1 MFLMSHF
8 FNKQGSGFWMTKQVG
23 SGFTACLQKGKMI
36 VFGIGLIFL
45 LVACQEKPAN
55 DPVTQSSAETETAES
70 SLTPQ
75 PSVVI
80 LWNEVMLAA
89 VRTNAPRPT
98 VTARSLFMVHQAM
111 YDAWALYDATATPT
125 VLDARWR
132 RPADEQTEANK
143 EAAVSQAA
151 YQMLLFLYPTYE
163 INTQAFSHLLNTL
176 GYEPTQPT
184 DMTTPSG
191 IGAAAAQAIITAR
204 ANDGSNATNNF
215 ADITSDTYPELYKPV
230 NSSDSA
236 APNGLYGPDF
246 NPIRWQPLRV
256 PTGKVLDA
264 HGNPV
269 VDPNQPDSYKEQ
281 TFLTPHWGAVT
292 PFALTAGNQFRPSP
306 PPTPGSQEPYTDG
319 LGRTMTND
327 EAYHLQLDEV
337 LHISANLTDEQKVIA
352 EYWADGPRS
361 ETPPGHWNALTHGI
375 SYRDHHTLDE
385 DVKLFFALNGALFDA
400 SIAAWDS
407 KRAYDCIR
415 PISAIQRA
423 YLGQMIT
430 AWNGPD
436 LGTGILFGEM
446 WRPYQE
452 LTFVTPAFPEYVSG
466 HSTFSAAA
474 AAVLTRYTGSNG
486 FYDGVTLLYNE
497 DFNRDGLPD
506 LLGEYIA
513 PIGSSHFESTPSS
526 IITLQ
531 WVTFQE
537 AADEAGI
544 SRLYGGIHFQ
554 DGDLMGRA
562 MGTQIGEQAFALAE
576 GYWSGGEGN

>member
-1 MFLMSHF
+1 MTFTSHLLNCNRCIQMVLVVCAIF
-8 FNKQGSGFWMTKQVG
+8 VLVGCQKEQTPNPVVNLTQPVG
-23 SGFTACLQKGKMI
+23 S
-36 VFGIGLIFL
+36 
-45 LVACQEKPAN
+45 
-55 DPVTQSSAETETAES
+55 ETAES
-70 SLTPQ
+70 TLAGQ

-89 VRTNAPRPT
+89 VRNGSPRPT

-125 VLDARWR
+125 LLDAQWR
-132 RPADEQTEANK
+132 RPVDEQTEMNRK
-143 EAAVSQAA
+143 AAVSQAA
-151 YQMLLFLYPTYE
+151 YQMLLFLYPTHE
-163 INTQAFSHLLNTL
+163 INTQAFSHLLHTL
-176 GYEPTQPT
+176 GYEPTQPS
-184 DMTTPSG
+184 DMTTPAG
-191 IGAAAAQAIITAR
+191 IGAAAAQAVITAR
-204 ANDGSNATNNF
+204 ANDGSNAANNF
-215 ADITSDTYPELYKPV
+215 ADVTSDTYPELYQPV
-230 NSSDSA
+230 NSADPT

-256 PTGKVLDA
+256 PTGSVRDVN
-264 HGNPV
+264 GNPI
-269 VDPNQPDSYKEQ
+269 VDHTQPDSYKEQ

-292 PFALTAGNQFRPSP
+292 PFALTAGNQFRPPP
-306 PPTPGSQEPYTDG
+306 PPTPGSQQPYTDG
-319 LGRTMTND
+319 LGRTMTHD

-337 LHISANLTDEQKVIA
+337 LHLSANLTDEQKVVA

-361 ETPPGHWNALTHGI
+361 ETPPGHWNALAHGI
-375 SYRDHHTLDE
+375 SYRDHYTLDE
-385 DVKLFFALNGALFDA
+385 DVKMFFALNGALFDA

-423 YLGQMIT
+423 YLGQMVT
-430 AWNGPD
+430 AWNGPNM
-436 LGTGILFGEM
+436 GTGIIFGEM

-474 AAVLTRYTGSNG
+474 AAVLTRYTGSNR

-513 PIGSSHFESTPSS
+513 PVGSNRFESSPVS

-531 WVTFQE
+531 WETFQE
-537 AADEAGI
+537 AADEAGV

-562 MGTQIGEQAFALAE
+562 MGTQIGEQAFTLAE
-576 GYWSGGEGN
+576 RYWGGEGSVP